1 MIHTMLPAQ
10 YLHKAGEHRGAPER
24 RLAIAVLQTVLH
36 DCRSAADEGDGDPAM
51 ARNPAARARAMAYV
65 MSCDRCWPYSFENLC
80 EAVGLDADY
89 LRRGIQVA
97 QEDSV

>member
-1 MIHTMLPAQ
+1 MP
-10 YLHKAGEHRGAPER
+10 R
-24 RLAIAVLQTVLH
+24 
-36 DCRSAADEGDGDPAM
+36 D
-51 ARNPAARARAMAYV
+51 PAARARALAYV